1 MKRIIRRANKDSSE
15 FIVETTYGTYEWRT
29 FPLDHE
35 KIKEFLSRTAGEDVV
50 MPHGLPLV
58 YLVRWVA
65 GSELVQDEAPA
76 ESEDLHAND
85 E

>member
-1 MKRIIRRANKDSSE
+1 MHIWNSSE
-15 FIVETTYGTYEWRT
+15 FIVETTYGSYEWRT

-50 MPHGLPLV
+50 MPHGLPRV
-58 YLVRWVA
+58 YLERWVA
-65 GSELVQDEAPA
+65 GGELVQDEAPG
-76 ESEDLHAND
+76 EFDDLHMID